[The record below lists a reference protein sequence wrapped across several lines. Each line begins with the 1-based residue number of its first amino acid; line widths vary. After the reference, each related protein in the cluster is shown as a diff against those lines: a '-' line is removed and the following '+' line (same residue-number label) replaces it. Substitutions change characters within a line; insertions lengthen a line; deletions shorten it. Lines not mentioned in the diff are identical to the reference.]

1 MVFDNVNNPAFFQ
14 RPRELANPE
23 DPTWYCN
30 QVVSRIMLGNKMK
43 NLSKDAKLSREYT
56 NHSIRATS
64 AHQWDCRIKQQYI
77 IKLLIKSVMC
87 SLQNSRTRNNTPS
100 RTFVQDR
107 IFLRHNLKNYRFPVT
122 DSPYKPP

>member
-14 RPRELANPE
+14 RPRELANPG

-64 AHQWDCRIKQQYI
+64 VTILDRAGFQARINDCS
-77 IKLLIKSVMC
+77 KSG
-87 SLQNSRTRNNTPS
+87 SL
-100 RTFVQDR
+100 V
-107 IFLRHNLKNYRFPVT
+107 
-122 DSPYKPP
+122 